1 MPAMPTAWQDLTDHQ
16 KRSGQLMRYGITM
29 FATDVAIDIVEL
41 AREAEVRGLHSLWL
55 PEHTHIPVSR
65 RTPPPTGTD
74 ELADEYKRCLDP
86 LVALAAVASATTR
99 LRLGTGVLL
108 AAQRDPIVTAKAV
121 ATLDVL
127 SGGRAALGVGFGWNE
142 DELEHHG
149 VTMRDRRD
157 VAREHIMAMQALW
170 ADDEAS
176 FDGEHVRFS
185 PSWSWPK
192 PVQVRAADGRHRVP
206 VLHGGA
212 AGPKL
217 FAHIAEY
224 GDGWIPIGGAGLTDA
239 IPRLRGAVEAAGR
252 DPSTLE
258 IVPFG
263 SIPDPG
269 KLDHFEE
276 IGVTECVFRL
286 PSAPR
291 DVVLPLLDR
300 QAELVATRL

>member
-1 MPAMPTAWQDLTDHQ
+1 
-16 KRSGQLMRYGITM
+16 MRYGITM
-29 FATDVAIDIVEL
+29 FATDLSCDVVEL
-41 AREAEVRGLHSLWL
+41 AREAEARGLESLWL

-65 RTPPPTGTD
+65 RTPPPTGD
-74 ELADEYKRCLDP
+74 AELAEEYRRCLDP
-86 LVALAAVASATTR
+86 LVALAAAASVTTS
-99 LRLGTGVLL
+99 LRLGTGILL

-121 ATLDVL
+121 ATLDHL

-142 DELEHHG
+142 DEIAQHG
-149 VTMRDRRD
+149 VAMADRRD
-157 VAREHIMAMQALW
+157 VAREHLLAMQALW
-170 ADDEAS
+170 AEDEAS
-176 FDGEHVRFS
+176 FVGRHVQLA

-192 PVQVRAADGRHRVP
+192 PTQRSVDGRPAVP

-217 FAHIAEY
+217 FSHIAEY

-239 IPRLRGAVEAAGR
+239 IPRLREVVAEAGR

-258 IVPFG
+258 IIPFG
-263 SIPDPG
+263 SLPDPG
-269 KLDHFEE
+269 KLDHFDQ

-291 DVVLPLLDR
+291 DVVLPLLDE
-300 QAELVATRL
+300 QAALVASRR

>member
-1 MPAMPTAWQDLTDHQ
+1 
-16 KRSGQLMRYGITM
+16 MRYGITM
-29 FATDVAIDIVEL
+29 FATDVSIDVVEL
-41 AREAEVRGLHSLWL
+41 AREAEARGLQSLWL

-65 RTPPPTGTD
+65 RTPPPTGD
-74 ELADEYKRCLDP
+74 AELAEEYKRCLDP
-86 LVALAAVASATTR
+86 LVALAAAASATTT
-99 LRLGTGVLL
+99 LRLGTGILL
-108 AAQRDPIVTAKAV
+108 AAQREPIVTAKAV
-121 ATLDVL
+121 ATLDHL

-149 VTMRDRRD
+149 VAMSQRRA
-157 VAREHIMAMQALW
+157 VARERLLAMQALW

-176 FDGEHVRFS
+176 FAGEHVRFS

-192 PVQVRAADGRHRVP
+192 PVQRGSGGRPRVP

-212 AGPKL
+212 AGPIL
-217 FAHIAEY
+217 FEQVAEY
-224 GDGWIPIGGAGLTDA
+224 GDGWIPIGGSGLTDA
-239 IPRLRGAVEAAGR
+239 IPRLREAVAGAGR
-252 DPSTLE
+252 DPDDLE

-269 KLDHFEE
+269 KLDHFER

-300 QAELVATRL
+300 QAALVASRA